1 MLLRLLEDADVL
13 VENFKPGS
21 MEKWGLGYED
31 VLSKRFPRLIHCRVS
46 GFGADGP
53 LGGFPGYD
61 AVLQA
66 MVGLMSINGTETSG
80 PTRLGNPI
88 VDIATGLFSAIAI
101 LMALHERE
109 KIGQR
114 TILRHDAA

>member
-31 VLSKRFPRLIHCRVS
+31 VLSRSFPRLIHCRVS

-53 LGGFPGYD
+53 LGGLPGYD
-61 AVLQA
+61 AMLQA
-66 MVGLMSINGTETSG
+66 MAGLMSINGDRDRR
-80 PTRLGNPI
+80 P
-88 VDIATGLFSAIAI
+88 
-101 LMALHERE
+101 
-109 KIGQR
+109 
-114 TILRHDAA
+114 DAARHAGRRSRRPACSRRSAS